1 MFFRFEGSF
10 QMITRKL
17 HPCTI
22 IPDHLYVERAAD
34 RQLRTVID
42 DMGRPAYILVSRQ
55 MGKTNLLINMKRERV
70 GDIVLYLDLSNRF
83 DSARK
88 WFRNVIDSL
97 LESYPNFFEGLEEKI
112 IKQREGSGFE
122 PNVEFDRHL
131 RLLLRS
137 CDRRVVIVL
146 DEIDSLVGCSYSD
159 VVLAQIRSMYFSR
172 VNHAEYGRLT
182 YVLSGVAEPSDL
194 IRDKNISPFNIGEKI
209 YLEDFDR
216 SEFDDFIKKAG
227 LDLSSLVVDSIFKWA
242 SGNPR
247 ITWDICSEIED
258 RLLSG
263 EEISDLTV
271 DSVVDKLYLRD
282 YDRAPVD
289 HIRTLVEADIQIRN
303 AVIAIRYS
311 KSGILD
317 DKIKSKLYLA
327 GIIKSIERG
336 ELKIK
341 NRVIDDALSDR
352 WIEQISQAQKSIVL
366 LASEAYAAG
375 NFDQS
380 IKFYEEALSDSNQSS
395 LMTDLARIEFGLAY
409 MWVEK
414 SSKAIAQFS
423 LVYDQAGD
431 PKLKQLSKLHIG
443 TALLAEQEYLE
454 SIEPLLE
461 AAGGEDHK
469 TSVNAKLNL
478 LVAYLKSG
486 AEGNIHE
493 ALSLSKSLVSTLEG
507 SQAESS
513 DVALS
518 TALFHQ
524 STIYEALKDKEKSQ
538 SCLRRAIELSPIQL
552 KPFLLISVAEKG
564 DLKSQKISDLD
575 NFVSLVADNEIPLS
589 GVSDSVLGLSKF
601 ALSKALE
608 LIYEFNDLKSF
619 DDFLGVVK
627 VKYYRSSINK
637 FGILNDL
644 AEEAVE
650 TDPQTAFNLLT
661 ICAQEYFS
669 EPASIES
676 KIKLYR
682 NLAIY
687 SCSRKD
693 DKWSMKY
700 LRFLEESC
708 PEDLISIDD
717 VAGAATVIIT
727 IWNRGD
733 VGVGEALKI
742 WRKFEVRSLQVD
754 APQSAALLF
763 IIMLHEQDSDVSYQY
778 GKRFLSTI
786 ASLDDGSTSDLW
798 TPLKKQADRVVSGY
812 ELSKYKSLGRNSKV
826 VVKYGELEP
835 VEKKFKYVEEDLKG
849 GKCILVRVL
858 EG

>member
-1 MFFRFEGSF
+1 MS
-10 QMITRKL
+10 TRKL
-17 HPCTI
+17 RPCTI

-55 MGKTNLLINMKRERV
+55 MGKTNLLINMKRERIN
-70 GDIVLYLDLSNRF
+70 DIVLYLDLSNRF

-97 LESYPNFFEGLEEKI
+97 LDSYPSFFEGLEEKI
-112 IKQREGSGFE
+112 IKQREESGFE

-131 RLLLRS
+131 RMLLRS
-137 CDRRVVIVL
+137 CDKRVVIVL

-172 VNHAEYGRLT
+172 VNHAEYSRLT

-227 LDLSSLVVDSIFKWA
+227 LSLPSLVVDSIFEWA

-258 RLLSG
+258 RLLNG
-263 EEISDLTV
+263 EVIDAQV
-271 DSVVDKLYLRD
+271 VNNVVDKLYLRD

-303 AVIAIRYS
+303 AIIAIRYS
-311 KSGILD
+311 RSGILD

-327 GIIKSIERG
+327 GIIKSIERS
-336 ELKIK
+336 ELVIK

-352 WIEQISQAQKSIVL
+352 WIEQISLAQKSIVL

-380 IKFYEEALSDSNQSS
+380 IKFYEEALSDLDQAN

-409 MWVEK
+409 MWVEQ

-431 PKLKQLSKLHIG
+431 PKLKQISKLHIG
-443 TALLAEQEYLE
+443 TALLAEQEYIE

-461 AAGGEDHK
+461 AAAGGDHK
-469 TSVNAKLNL
+469 TAVNAKLNL
-478 LVAYLKSG
+478 LVSYLKSG
-486 AEGNIHE
+486 ADENIHE
-493 ALSLSKSLVSTLEG
+493 ALSLSKNLVGSL
-507 SQAESS
+507 ESS
-513 DVALS
+513 KIESADVALP
-518 TALFHQ
+518 TALYHQ
-524 STIYEALKDKEKSQ
+524 STIYEALKNKDESQ
-538 SCLRRAIELSPIQL
+538 NCLRRAIDLSPMQL
-552 KPFLLISVAEKG
+552 KPFLLISTAEKSEVN
-564 DLKSQKISDLD
+564 SQKISDID
-575 NFVSLVADNEIPLS
+575 TFVSLITDNEIALS
-589 GVSDSVLGLSKF
+589 GVSDSVLGLSKSTL
-601 ALSKALE
+601 AKALDM
-608 LIYEFNDLKSF
+608 IHTFNDLKSF
-619 DDFLGVVK
+619 DDFLSTVK
-627 VKYYRSSINK
+627 AKYYRSSINK

-644 AEEAVE
+644 AKE
-650 TDPQTAFNLLT
+650 TSDSDPKTAFNILT

-676 KIKLYR
+676 KINLYR

-687 SCSRKD
+687 SCSKKD
-693 DKWSMKY
+693 DTWSMKY
-700 LRFLEESC
+700 LRLLEESC

-717 VAGAATVIIT
+717 VGGAATIIIT
-727 IWNRGD
+727 IWSRGD

-742 WRKFEVRSLQVD
+742 WRKFEARSLQVD

-763 IIMLHEQDSDVSYQY
+763 IVMLHEQDKEVSYQY

-786 ASLDDGSTSDLW
+786 ASLDDGATSDLW
-798 TPLKKQADRVVSGY
+798 TPMKKQADKVVSGY
-812 ELSKYKSLGRNSKV
+812 EMSKYKSLGRNSKV
-826 VVKYGELEP
+826 IVQYGELEP
-835 VEKKFKYVEEDLKG
+835 VEKKYKYVEEDIKG
-849 GKCILVRVL
+849 KKCALIRVL
-858 EG
+858 